1 MKKKL
6 LKLSLFSLIT
16 MNLLFLTT
24 SCDYN
29 DKSTI
34 DQNETQQE
42 DTSSVI
48 ISAYITL
55 PKYEKNPSAEDINN
69 TKSYPQLVNITC
81 PPARNQGGEGSCVSW
96 GVGYAGKSISWH
108 ALFDGSLDYS
118 MNILSQ
124 EYIYNQIK
132 VIDCT
137 SGSNGTDELNFVVDQ
152 EV

>member
-1 MKKKL
+1 
-6 LKLSLFSLIT
+6 

-29 DKSTI
+29 DKSKI
-34 DQNETQQE
+34 HQNEIQQE
-42 DTSSVI
+42 DTNSVI
-48 ISAYITL
+48 ISDYITL
-55 PKYEKNPSAEDINN
+55 PKDECEKKLSAEHINN
-69 TKSYPQLVNITC
+69 TKSYAQLVNITC

-96 GVGYAGKSISWH
+96 GVGYAGKSIGWH
-108 ALFDGSLDYS
+108 ALFDGSFNYS

-137 SGSNGTDELNFVVDQ
+137 SSSNGTDELNFVVDQ
-152 EV
+152 GV